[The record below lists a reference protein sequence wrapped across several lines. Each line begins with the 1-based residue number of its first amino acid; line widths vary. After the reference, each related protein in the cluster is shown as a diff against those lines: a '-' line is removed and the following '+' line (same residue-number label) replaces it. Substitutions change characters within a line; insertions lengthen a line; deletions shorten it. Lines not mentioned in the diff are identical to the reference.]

1 MTPTKKQRD
10 AVNNIV
16 GNHGNITK
24 SMREAG
30 YSEASVQNP
39 KNLTESKGYLEA
51 LDEVGLTQE
60 LLTSSL
66 TNDIKEKGE
75 LPIEKRNRTRE
86 LELGMKARNML
97 GQSGEG
103 GGTVINLL
111 LSVNDKEDV
120 AKIKKLT
127 FDE

>member
-10 AVNNIV
+10 VVKRIV
-16 GNHGNITK
+16 ENHGNVSK
-24 SMREAG
+24 SMEEVG
-30 YSEASVQNP
+30 YSKASAKNP

-97 GQSGEG
+97 GQSVDG

-111 LSVNDKEDV
+111 
-120 AKIKKLT
+120 
-127 FDE
+127 

>member
-10 AVNNIV
+10 VVKRIV
-16 GNHGNITK
+16 ENHGNVSK
-24 SMREAG
+24 SMEEVG
-30 YSEASVQNP
+30 YSKASAKNP